1 MRRDGRGRGVSV
13 AAATALVCALGLSAG
28 PEAAYAAPGD
38 PGPTPA
44 PGGGAGGTAAGDTAG
59 GGAATGGA
67 AGGGQSLED
76 VRKEVD
82 DLYRKAESATDAYNL
97 AREKQTRQEKTI
109 LKIAR
114 AVVKA
119 QKEMAGLRKRAGAMA
134 RAQYRGGG
142 MPAEARLFLNGDP
155 SDFLDGVTL
164 ARKGEQATHG
174 LIGRLERTRTALD
187 RYADS
192 ASQEWERLD
201 RSRAK
206 KAAAKKEILRKL
218 AGAQRLESRLAKDER
233 ERLRRLEEDKARDAQ
248 AKWLDTGILRELG
261 RDATA
266 TGRRAVDFARAQ
278 LGKDYVWG
286 AVGPDTYDC
295 SGLTQRAWAT
305 AGRTIPRTSQEQWR
319 LLPKVSVKDMRP
331 GDLIIY
337 FGDASHVG
345 MYVGGGAMIHA
356 PRPGRQVTVAGA
368 GSMPILGVVR
378 PDAR

>member
-13 AAATALVCALGLSAG
+13 AAATALVCALGLSAV
-28 PEAAYAAPGD
+28 PETAYAAPGE
-38 PGPTPA
+38 PGPA
-44 PGGGAGGTAAGDTAG
+44 PGPGGGSG
-59 GGAATGGA
+59 GGAS
-67 AGGGQSLED
+67 GGQSLEQ
-76 VRKEVD
+76 VHQEVD
-82 DLYRKAESATDAYNL
+82 GLYRKAESATDAYNL
-97 AREKQTRQEKTI
+97 AREKQTRQEKAI

-155 SDFLDGVTL
+155 GDFLDGVTL

-174 LIGRLERTRTALD
+174 LIGRLERTQVALD

-218 AGAQRLESRLAKDER
+218 ARAQRLESRLAKGER
-233 ERLRRLEEDKARDAQ
+233 ERLRQLEEDKARGAQ

-261 RDATA
+261 SGATA
-266 TGRRAVDFARAQ
+266 MGGRAVDFARAQ
-278 LGKDYVWG
+278 LGKNYVWG

-305 AGRTIPRTSQEQWR
+305 AGRAIPRTSQEQWR
-319 LLPKVSVKDMRP
+319 LLPKVSAKDMRP

-337 FGDASHVG
+337 FRDASHVG

-356 PRPGRQVTVAGA
+356 PRPGRQVTFAGA

>member
-13 AAATALVCALGLSAG
+13 AAATALVCALGLSAV
-28 PEAAYAAPGD
+28 PETAYAAPGE
-38 PGPTPA
+38 PGPT
-44 PGGGAGGTAAGDTAG
+44 PGGGAGGGTG
-59 GGAATGGA
+59 GGTGDR
-67 AGGGQSLED
+67 SLEA
-76 VRKEVD
+76 VRQEVEG
-82 DLYRKAESATDAYNL
+82 LYRKAESATDAYNL
-97 AREKQTRQEKTI
+97 AREKQARQEKSI
-109 LKIAR
+109 LRIAR

-155 SDFLDGVTL
+155 GDFLDGVTL
-164 ARKGEQATHG
+164 ARKGEKATDG
-174 LIGRLERTRTALD
+174 LIGRLARTQVALD
-187 RYADS
+187 RYAES

-206 KAAAKKEILRKL
+206 KAAAKKEILRRL
-218 AGAQRLESRLAKDER
+218 ARAQRLESRLAKDER
-233 ERLRRLEEDKARDAQ
+233 ERLRRLEEDKARGAQ

-261 RDATA
+261 GGATA
-266 TGRRAVDFARAQ
+266 KGGRAVDFAKDQ

-286 AVGPDTYDC
+286 AVGPNTYDC
-295 SGLTQRAWAT
+295 SGLTQRAWAA
-305 AGRTIPRTSQEQWR
+305 AGRAIPRTSQEQWR

-337 FGDASHVG
+337 FRDASHVG